1 MNIPDNYDM
10 WEAHEAKLE
19 KALSER
25 IHCDYCGHAIQEDFY
40 YEINGDMICDSC
52 LERHFYRVITD

>member
-1 MNIPDNYDM
+1 M